1 MKNFQI
7 ATILIAAFFATTVAT
22 AGDLAQEAQALKIKA
37 LADTTAWEILE
48 SLTTEVGPRSV
59 GTPAIV
65 RAKDWGLAKLTALG
79 FENVHAE
86 PFTARAWVRGPES
99 AEVVAPYPQK
109 LAILGLGGSAPT
121 PPGGLEAEIVLFRSL
136 SDLQAQPL
144 GSLTGKIAV
153 ITQAMRR
160 TQGADGYGTGV
171 VPRSVG
177 AAEAAKR
184 GAVAFLVRSIST
196 DDTRLPHT
204 GAMRGEPGIPAAA
217 LSVPDAQL
225 LERMVARNRPVRVRL
240 NMASAIVPQAQ
251 SWNVVGELKGAVH
264 PDEVI
269 IVGGH
274 LDSWDPGTGAIDD
287 ASGIA
292 IATAAAR
299 LAGTTGQRPARTLR
313 VVMWGSEEQGGS
325 GMAYALAHKDE
336 TGRIVLAGESDLGGD
351 EIWRARL
358 PMGAL
363 VHPAM
368 QAFASELPD
377 LKVILS
383 PEPAD
388 EGGSDLEG
396 LKAAGVPVVDFDQ
409 DAGRYFDLHHSA
421 DDTLDKVDPKKLAQN
436 VAVWAAFL
444 RLTANSDIDFRTS
457 AVAP

>member
-1 MKNFQI
+1 MKKFPT
-7 ATILIAAFFATTVAT
+7 ATCLAALLISGSAAAA
-22 AGDLAQEAQALKIKA
+22 DLAQEARSLKAAA
-37 LADTTAWEILE
+37 LADTTAWDVLE

-65 RAKDWGLAKLTALG
+65 RAKDWGIAKLTALG

-86 PFTARAWVRGPES
+86 PFTAQAWVRGPEA

-109 LAILGLGGSAPT
+109 LSILGLGGSAST
-121 PPGGLEAEIVLFRSL
+121 PVGGLEAEVVLFRSL
-136 SDLQAQPL
+136 QDLQAQPDGAL
-144 GSLTGKIAV
+144 KGKIAV

-160 TQGADGYGTGV
+160 TQGPDGYGAGV
-171 VPRSVG
+171 IPRSIG
-177 AAEAAKR
+177 AAEAARR

-204 GAMRGEPGIPAAA
+204 GAMRGSPGIPAAA

-225 LERMVARNRPVRVRL
+225 LERMAARGLPIRMRL
-240 NMASAIVPQAQ
+240 NMSSTVIAQAQ
-251 SWNVVGELKGAVH
+251 SWNVVGEMKGTTH
-264 PDEVI
+264 PEDVV

-299 LAGTTGQRPARTLR
+299 LAAITGGRPARTLR

-325 GMAYALAHKDE
+325 GEAYALAHRQDA
-336 TGRIVLAGESDLGGD
+336 GRIILAGESDLGGD

-358 PMGAL
+358 PKGAL
-363 VHPAM
+363 SHPAM
-368 QAFASELPD
+368 QAFATILPD
-377 LKVILS
+377 LKVVLS
-383 PEPAD
+383 REPAD
-388 EGGSDLEG
+388 EGGSDVEG
-396 LKAAGVPVVDFDQ
+396 LKGAGVPVVDFDQ
-409 DAGRYFDLHHSA
+409 DASRYFDLHHSA
-421 DDTLDKVDPKKLAQN
+421 DDTLDKVDPRKLSQN
-436 VAVWAAFL
+436 LAVWAAFL
-444 RLTANSDIDFRTS
+444 RVTANSDVDFRKT